1 MLADRKGQDYF
12 PLPGLPGEEGGPH
25 LCAVRDEQTV
35 QPAATAGFVGVP
47 MFALVSRRRGG
58 YLYGHRG
65 QAMSKQYSIA
75 QARDHLP
82 SIVHDAEKGSPVE
95 LTRRGKPVAV
105 LLSIADYQRLARG
118 RPDLWQLLQAFRERN
133 DLEAMDV
140 DEIFGDVRDRSP
152 GREVT
157 W

>member
-1 MLADRKGQDYF
+1 
-12 PLPGLPGEEGGPH
+12 
-25 LCAVRDEQTV
+25 
-35 QPAATAGFVGVP
+35 
-47 MFALVSRRRGG
+47 
-58 YLYGHRG
+58 
-65 QAMSKQYSIA
+65 MSKQYSIA

-82 SIVHDAEKGSPVE
+82 ALVHDAEKGSRVE
-95 LTRRGKPVAV
+95 LTRRGKAVAV
-105 LLSIADYQRLARG
+105 LISVAEYERLSPKRSDFWA
-118 RPDLWQLLQAFRERN
+118 LLKAFRERN